1 MSDPVTVQAATSV
14 VLNDPAWIQAYTALG
29 QIVVGLTQTALIAWG
44 IWLISQSNVERKANT
59 DVMKATVDVLQGV
72 AETLRGH
79 TPTLEIQS
87 QALRQL
93 LEERRPHQA

>member
-1 MSDPVTVQAATSV
+1 MTLPPPLSAMLVHEPLTTAEA
-14 VLNDPAWIQAYTALG
+14 LNLLVSLLQT
-29 QIVVGLTQTALIAWG
+29 GLITWG
-44 IWLISQSNVERKANT
+44 IRLISQSNTERKAN
-59 DVMKATVDVLQGV
+59 ADVLQGV

-79 TPTLEIQS
+79 TATLEIQT

>member
-14 VLNDPAWIQAYTALG
+14 VLNDPAWLQAYAALG

-44 IWLISQSNVERKANT
+44 IWLISQSNTERKANT

-79 TPTLEIQS
+79 TATLEIQT

-93 LEERRPHQA
+93 LEERRPNQA